1 MSIRVQ
7 VSNLGPLRSAEQE
20 LATLTILV
28 GENNSGKTFMA
39 TVCHRVMV
47 AQSSFWFRPR
57 KRDQTPAAII
67 DWLKHLAQLTDDVAV
82 PPLEVDRPTID
93 WAESFASEFLE
104 EYGQAVREGLAYA
117 YGIEANDL
125 RRRTSSRRA
134 ADCFLR
140 ISSTDPSWTIQVR
153 FDRKEVK
160 VENVD
165 VLEWIRIAFRRN
177 AAHNRYAREFGE
189 SGFNGASDDAVHLS
203 LGFYRTLASNFFQ
216 NWPRNSIHLPAGR
229 TGIMHSYDVLAAN
242 IVQMASEVGLRPIEI
257 APLHGTTADFL
268 SFVIHPARRAFLGR
282 RSPKLGEIT
291 SQLEKEIR
299 ADVTS
304 VRDAGPKQRI
314 AVRTPE
320 GFFPLSITS
329 SMISELAPI
338 IFVAKYALD
347 SSSHLTIDEPESH
360 LHPAMQ
366 RRLADFLVSLA
377 NHGVGILITT
387 HSDYLTSE
395 ITNAIRKS
403 HIELQGRRAN
413 GGSRT
418 GIEIS
423 KVQATRFRRSGN
435 HCLTEP
441 IEIDPVDGIDQT
453 TFSTVMEEQYED
465 SVQLIDEIQTNS
477 RRTRSN

>member
-1 MSIRVQ
+1 MSFRVQ
-7 VSNLGPLRSAEQE
+7 VSNLGPLRYAEQE
-20 LATLTILV
+20 LAKLTILV

-39 TVCHRVMV
+39 TVCHRVLA
-47 AQSSFWFRPR
+47 AQSSFWYRPST
-57 KRDQTPAAII
+57 RDQTPTAII
-67 DWLKHLAQLTDDVAV
+67 DWLQCLAQLADDEAV
-82 PPLEVDRPTID
+82 PPLEVDRQTID

-104 EYGQAVREGLAYA
+104 EYGQAVRKGLEYA

-134 ADCFLR
+134 TDCFLR
-140 ISSTDPSWTIQVR
+140 ISSTDLSWTIQVR
-153 FDRKEVK
+153 FDRNEVK
-160 VENVD
+160 VENID
-165 VLEWIRIAFRRN
+165 VREWIGVAFGSS
-177 AAHNRYAREFGE
+177 AAHHRYAREFSD
-189 SGFNGASDDAVHLS
+189 SGFKGTSDNTVSLS
-203 LGFYRTLASNFFQ
+203 PNFYRTLASTFFL
-216 NWPRNSIHLPAGR
+216 NWPRNPIHLPAGR

-268 SFVIHPARRAFLGR
+268 SFVIHPTRRGFIGQ
-282 RSPKLGEIT
+282 RSPRLREII

-299 ADVTS
+299 ANVTS
-304 VRDAGPKQRI
+304 VRDAGPRQRI

-347 SSSHLTIDEPESH
+347 PNAHLTIDEPESH

-366 RRLADFLVSLA
+366 RRLAHFLVALA

-403 HIELQGRRAN
+403 SLEPQGRRAN
-413 GGSRT
+413 GGSRS

-423 KVQATRFRRSGN
+423 KVRATRFRRTGN
-435 HCLTEP
+435 HCRADP

-453 TFSTVMEEQYED
+453 TFSTVMEAQYED
-465 SVQLIDEIQTNS
+465 SVQLIDEIQAS
-477 RRTRSN
+477 SS